1 MLYLGCRVLI
11 LLDKSYFARFWTL
24 FEAWLAMRR
33 ASEAGLVETFT
44 PAESS
49 RHYHIEVLYDHA
61 TADEMRD
68 VLVKQWRDR
77 SWVAAR
83 DCLAAPDTSP
93 DSRAVQVHEQGRAQI
108 RGERLGHP
116 RSIVRHGEVR
126 PYLDVGHEPDHGHV
140 LPLLLH
146 DGSR

>member
-83 DCLAAPDTSP
+83 DCLAAPDVFVTN
-93 DSRAVQVHEQGRAQI
+93 DSDKVE
-108 RGERLGHP
+108 
-116 RSIVRHGEVR
+116 
-126 PYLDVGHEPDHGHV
+126 HEPSLEPNLFVTDFVMVEHEH
-140 LPLLLH
+140 
-146 DGSR
+146 